1 MGCSDTDYTEDSM
14 KVSKEVSDNTCDG
27 DNSVL
32 EEEAE
37 LGSLIIID
45 DKLEER

>member
-1 MGCSDTDYTEDSM
+1 MGWSDTDCVEDSM
-14 KVSKEVSDNTCDG
+14 EVSKEVSDNTCDG
-27 DNSVL
+27 DNNVL
-32 EEEAE
+32 EEDAE

>member
-1 MGCSDTDYTEDSM
+1 MGWSDTDCVVDSM
-14 KVSKEVSDNTCDG
+14 EVSKDVTDNTCDG

>member
-14 KVSKEVSDNTCDG
+14 EDGKEVSDNTCDG

-45 DKLEER
+45 DKLEDR

>member
-1 MGCSDTDYTEDSM
+1 MHHSL
-14 KVSKEVSDNTCDG
+14 KVGEEVSENTCEG
-27 DNSVL
+27 DNSVV